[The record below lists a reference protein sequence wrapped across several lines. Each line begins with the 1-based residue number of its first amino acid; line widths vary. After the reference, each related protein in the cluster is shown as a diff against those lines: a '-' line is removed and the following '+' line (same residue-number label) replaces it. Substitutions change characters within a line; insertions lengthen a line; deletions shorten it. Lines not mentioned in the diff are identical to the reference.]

1 MEKINLSIVTPYG
14 EIFAGEVDSITMPG
28 VEGEF
33 GVFYGHS
40 NLLSLLKAGVIEII
54 NNGKHE
60 LVAIDWGYADVS
72 ATRVSVIA
80 NGAVA
85 VGGDDEGAISEGID
99 SARKLL
105 EEASDDR
112 VAISSVV
119 SRIEQVVKS
128 GI

>member
-1 MEKINLSIVTPYG
+1 M
-14 EIFAGEVDSITMPG
+14 
-28 VEGEF
+28 
-33 GVFYGHS
+33 
-40 NLLSLLKAGVIEII
+40 
-54 NNGKHE
+54 
-60 LVAIDWGYADVS
+60 
-72 ATRVSVIA
+72 
-80 NGAVA
+80 A

-99 SARKLL
+99 NARKLL